1 NDIAAI
7 RKVKGAR
14 LIARPSVHNALFETA
29 DGGGVVYW
37 QKLILCCS
45 AGSAS
50 PRPSTAPSGWRSR

>member
-1 NDIAAI
+1 MN
-7 RKVKGAR
+7 GAR
-14 LIARPSVHNALFETA
+14 LNARPSAHSVLFETA
-29 DGGGVVYW
+29 DGGGVAYW

>member
-1 NDIAAI
+1 M
-7 RKVKGAR
+7 KGAR

-29 DGGGVVYW
+29 DGGGVVYC
-37 QKLILCCS
+37 LCCS